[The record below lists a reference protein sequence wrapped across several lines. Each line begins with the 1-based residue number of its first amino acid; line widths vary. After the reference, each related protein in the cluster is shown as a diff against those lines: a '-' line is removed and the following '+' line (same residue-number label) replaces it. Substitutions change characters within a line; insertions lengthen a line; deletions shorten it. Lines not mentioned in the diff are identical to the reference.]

1 MLVHSVKIILDL
13 ISKCVDSTLYRSLIK
28 SLLYI
33 IASRL
38 GITFSVGVC
47 ARSQSSSKKSH
58 LIAMK
63 RIIKYLNTII
73 DYDVWY
79 SKDSNLSLV
88 GFSNAN
94 DRKKHY

>member
-1 MLVHSVKIILDL
+1 MLVHSVKIHLDL
-13 ISKCVDSTLYRSLIK
+13 ICKCVDSTLYRSLIK

-33 IASRL
+33 IASRS
-38 GITFSVGVC
+38 GIAFSVGVY
-47 ARSQSSSKKSH
+47 ARSQSSPIESH

-63 RIIKYLNTII
+63 RIIKYLNVII
-73 DYDVWY
+73 EHGLSY

-88 GFSNAN
+88 GYSNAD

>member
-1 MLVHSVKIILDL
+1 MLVHFVKINLDL

-33 IASRL
+33 ITSTPV
-38 GITFSVGVC
+38 ITFSVGVC
-47 ARSQSSSKKSH
+47 ARSQSSPKESH

-63 RIIKYLNTII
+63 RIIKYLNVII
-73 DYDVWY
+73 DYGVWF
-79 SKDSNLSLV
+79 SKDSNLSLIDY
-88 GFSNAN
+88 SNVD

>member
-47 ARSQSSSKKSH
+47 ARSQSGSKKSH

-63 RIIKYLNTII
+63 RIIKYLNAII